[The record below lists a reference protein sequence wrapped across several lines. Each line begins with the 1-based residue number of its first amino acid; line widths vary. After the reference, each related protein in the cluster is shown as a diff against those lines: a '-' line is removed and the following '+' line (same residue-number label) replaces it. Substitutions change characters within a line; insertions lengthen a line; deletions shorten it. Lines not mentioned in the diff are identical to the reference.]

1 MEEKQFIGY
10 REAKV
15 IEIED
20 NYIKCEI
27 EIYPRD
33 TMEVKGKNGRKKK
46 ATLPRVSKIVNLKF
60 DRSNIELLQKFIEL
74 DFRYKV
80 RLKYKIKSWRQLD
93 LTGAEIIDFKTI
105 KELKDNTT
113 YLFDTKDMVI
123 SATEKNKYKTYVQ
136 KGKDIIKKN
145 HIKGVNSTTIKYAA
159 QQDLYDGITF
169 TINEI
174 PEEPPITK
182 QLFTSKEYKEL
193 SVNEFIELL
202 KQEEAKGIDTYVIVK
217 TKVD

>member
-1 MEEKQFIGY
+1 MKQKQTIGYKEVTFRGIEGNYIICDIRVHPASTQLVKDNKGNTIKQRLTGLLMGKKVKFDESNLKLLEKLKKLKKRTKITVIYNKAISLEDLRDVTIIDIANKAELEEKI
-10 REAKV
+10 
-15 IEIED
+15 
-20 NYIKCEI
+20 
-27 EIYPRD
+27 
-33 TMEVKGKNGRKKK
+33 
-46 ATLPRVSKIVNLKF
+46 S
-60 DRSNIELLQKFIEL
+60 
-74 DFRYKV
+74 
-80 RLKYKIKSWRQLD
+80 
-93 LTGAEIIDFKTI
+93 
-105 KELKDNTT
+105 
-113 YLFDTKDMVI
+113 YLFDVDEMI
-123 SATEKNKYKTYVQ
+123 LSATEKAKYKSSIQ

-145 HIKGVNSTTIKYAA
+145 HIKGVNNTTIKYNA

>member
-1 MEEKQFIGY
+1 MKQKQTIGYKEVTFRGIEGNYIICDIRVHPASTQLVKDNKGNTIKQRLTGLLVGKKVKFDESNLKLLEKLKKLRKRTKITVIYNKAISLEDLRDVTIIDIANKAELEEKI
-10 REAKV
+10 
-15 IEIED
+15 
-20 NYIKCEI
+20 
-27 EIYPRD
+27 
-33 TMEVKGKNGRKKK
+33 
-46 ATLPRVSKIVNLKF
+46 S
-60 DRSNIELLQKFIEL
+60 
-74 DFRYKV
+74 
-80 RLKYKIKSWRQLD
+80 
-93 LTGAEIIDFKTI
+93 
-105 KELKDNTT
+105 
-113 YLFDTKDMVI
+113 YLFDVDEMI
-123 SATEKNKYKTYVQ
+123 LSATEKAKYKSSIQ

-145 HIKGVNSTTIKYAA
+145 HIKGVNNTTIKYNA